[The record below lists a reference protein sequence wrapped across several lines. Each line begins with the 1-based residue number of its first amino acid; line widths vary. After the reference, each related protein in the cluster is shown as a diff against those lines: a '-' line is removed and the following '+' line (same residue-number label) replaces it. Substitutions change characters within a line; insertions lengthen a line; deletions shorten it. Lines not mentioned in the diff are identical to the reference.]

1 MLMGKGSK
9 EEEVEKVKAR
19 AVQVCIHTVQVC
31 IHTLNSSMSYFSVCL
46 R

>member
-9 EEEVEKVKAR
+9 EEEVKKVKAR
-19 AVQVCIHTVQVC
+19 AVQVC